1 MQIRIIFCIF
11 VSKMHWSNFLN
22 RILMQTRISHMLFTC
37 LLMLAFYIAPIKAQ
51 APEFPPDP
59 GELYIPPVIV
69 IMGDTVNVTDSS
81 SVVTE
86 VDILGDS
93 TIVYNME
100 ENKLTLSSAKLEVG
114 DSIITAI
121 SYSGTDTLKIVL
133 NDSSTII
140 ADTVISSQSDVVI
153 SGVGT
158 LVAEGIVPIKGV
170 KTANITFD
178 SVTMHVRSLPTP
190 ASVRRRIKDGK
201 KLDETG
207 GPALSGFGSADFNKT
222 NVSPSDAEYGPLP
235 CSGDDCEC
243 EGEDCEEEDDE
254 NVLYVVN
261 EDGDVEVVTEFD
273 LTAESDEEAAVP
285 NIKVY
290 HELDLTQ
297 PMYNILGLKVDA
309 TYKGLVIQQGQT
321 YLLR

>member
-1 MQIRIIFCIF
+1 
-11 VSKMHWSNFLN
+11 
-22 RILMQTRISHMLFTC
+22 MLFTC
-37 LLMLAFYIAPIKAQ
+37 LLMLAFYIAPIQAE

-69 IMGDTVNVTDSS
+69 IMGDTVNVADSS

-86 VDILGDS
+86 VDVRGDS
-93 TIVYNME
+93 TIVYNLE
-100 ENKLTLSSAKLEVG
+100 ENVLTLNGATLEVG
-114 DSIITAI
+114 DSLMTAI
-121 SYSGTDTLKIVL
+121 SYTGTDTLKIVL
-133 NDSSTII
+133 SDSSTIV

-153 SGVGT
+153 SGEGT

-170 KTANITFD
+170 RTANITFD

-235 CSGDDCEC
+235 CEGDDCEC
-243 EGEDCEEEDDE
+243 NDEYEDCEEEEE
-254 NVLYVVN
+254 NVLYVVG
-261 EDGDVEVVTEFD
+261 EDGEVEVLTEFD
-273 LTAESDEEAAVP
+273 LTAEADGESALPDT
-285 NIKVY
+285 KVY
-290 HELDLTQ
+290 HALNLNL
-297 PMYNILGLKVDA
+297 PMYNILGLQVDA
-309 TYKGLVIQQGQT
+309 TYKGLVIQHGQT
-321 YLLR
+321 YLLK